1 MNQRPLSPH
10 LQVYRFGL
18 GMTVS
23 ILHRATGIAL
33 SVGLLVGVFSLLM
46 LSQGAGPYAH
56 WVMLMNS
63 PLGVVVRVGL
73 FLSLLYHTLS
83 GLRHLWLDTGRGL
96 ERAQARRSARW
107 VLIGFATLAVVLM
120 TVWISGGGL

>member
-33 SVGLLVGVFSLLM
+33 SVGTLIGVFSLLR
-46 LSQGAGPYAH
+46 LSQGRAPYNA
-56 WVMLMNS
+56 WVDCLAT
-63 PLGVVVRVGL
+63 PFGTLVRVGL
-73 FLSLLYHTLS
+73 MLCLLYHTLS
-83 GLRHLWLDTGRGL
+83 GIRHLWLDTGRGL
-96 ERAQARRSARW
+96 ERAQARQSARW
-107 VLIGFATLAVVLM
+107 VVGGFVVLAIALIV
-120 TVWISGGGL
+120 VWGGGL